1 LAVVKIDRQGGR
13 ERARGFLVKM
23 ERSVIQGQKGAVTQ
37 SRLPRR
43 ARATD
48 RFVSFYFSSL
58 PQQELGFYAETYL
71 EAARTLLRSLRRRGG
86 FSEIAAA
93 PVLFMYRHAIE
104 LYLKSIIV
112 VGNRSGPA
120 DDEKLFRSL
129 KGHKLSPLLSRVEAV
144 FSLVGWEW
152 KWPLN
157 PLVETKADVQRLL
170 AYLEDIDPESFAF
183 RYPVDKRGR
192 RSIAADVRFNLESV
206 VAALDVLATA
216 LDTAD
221 AGLKAEFGL

>member
-1 LAVVKIDRQGGR
+1 
-13 ERARGFLVKM
+13 M
-23 ERSVIQGQKGAVTQ
+23 IQGQKGTVAHA
-37 SRLPRR
+37 RLPRR

-58 PQQELGFYAETYL
+58 PQQELGYYAQAYL

-86 FSEIAAA
+86 FSKIAAA

-104 LYLKSIIV
+104 LYLKSIVV
-112 VGNRSGPA
+112 VGNRSLTASPA
-120 DDEKLFRSL
+120 DDEKLFKSL
-129 KGHKLSPLLSRVEAV
+129 GDHKLLPLISRVEAV
-144 FSLVGWEW
+144 FNLVGWEW

-157 PLVETKADVQRLL
+157 SLVETKADVQRLL

-192 RSIAADVRFNLESV
+192 RSIATDVRFNLESV
-206 VAALDVLATA
+206 VAALDALAEA

-221 AGLKAEFGL
+221 AGLKTEFGL